1 MAAPSTVH
9 GRFIYHLQLAAAWAR
24 WNGQRGTERQLSRI
38 MRQLTIADLER
49 MLAERG
55 ITVS

>member
-1 MAAPSTVH
+1 MAAPTTVH
-9 GRFIYHLQLAAAWAR
+9 GRFIYHLQLASAWAR

-55 ITVS
+55 ITIS